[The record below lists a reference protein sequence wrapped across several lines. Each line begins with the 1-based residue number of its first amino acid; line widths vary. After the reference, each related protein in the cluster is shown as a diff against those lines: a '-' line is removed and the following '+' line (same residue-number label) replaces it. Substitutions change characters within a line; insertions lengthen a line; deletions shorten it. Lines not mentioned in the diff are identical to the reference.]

1 MSLDVESAI
10 FLVAVFATAVL
21 SGATAALAGFG
32 IGSLLTPLLALHM
45 DMGTAVAAVSIP
57 HAVATSIRCWRL
69 WGAIDWVVLR
79 RFGLV
84 SAAGSLAGALL
95 YARLGGPALTAVLGL
110 LLILTAV
117 AGLSGWTSKVR
128 LRGFAVPLFGVL
140 SGFFGGL
147 AGNQGGMRAAA
158 LSAFHLAPLTFV
170 ATSTATGVLVD
181 AARAPVY
188 LWHAGTTLLALAV
201 PIAIATI
208 GVVIGTIAGEKVLL
222 SLSRDRFRVIVSA
235 LIGLLGVWLLAR
247 VF

>member
-1 MSLDVESAI
+1 
-10 FLVAVFATAVL
+10 
-21 SGATAALAGFG
+21 
-32 IGSLLTPLLALHM
+32 
-45 DMGTAVAAVSIP
+45 
-57 HAVATSIRCWRL
+57 
-69 WGAIDWVVLR
+69 
-79 RFGLV
+79 
-84 SAAGSLAGALL
+84 
-95 YARLGGPALTAVLGL
+95 VLGL

>member
-1 MSLDVESAI
+1 MSLGADSAV
-10 FLVAVFATAVL
+10 FLFAVFATGIL
-21 SGATAALAGFG
+21 SGATAAIAGFG

-69 WGAIDWVVLR
+69 WDSIDWVVLR

-95 YARLGGPALTAVLGL
+95 YARLGGPALTAVLGF

-117 AGLSGWTSKVR
+117 AGLSGWTSRVA
-128 LRGFAVPLFGVL
+128 LSGLAVPLFGLL

-158 LSAFHLAPLTFV
+158 LSAFQLAPLAFV
-170 ATSTATGVLVD
+170 ATATATGVLVD

-188 LWHAGTTLLALAV
+188 LWHAGTALLPLAV
-201 PIAIATI
+201 PIAIATT

-222 SLSRDRFRVIVSA
+222 SLSRDRFRVIVSV
-235 LIGLLGVWLLAR
+235 LIGLLGVWLLASL
-247 VF
+247 F